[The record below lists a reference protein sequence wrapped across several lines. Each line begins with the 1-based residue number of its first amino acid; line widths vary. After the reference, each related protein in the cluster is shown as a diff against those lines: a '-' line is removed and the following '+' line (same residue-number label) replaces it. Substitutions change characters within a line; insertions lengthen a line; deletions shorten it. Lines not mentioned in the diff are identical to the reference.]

1 MAKYEAVI
9 IALKIIVE
17 IGMQKSIIF
26 SDSQLVVNQCQ
37 GQFKIWDPNLVK
49 YKEKVWSLI
58 TRIKDRQGDCELRQV
73 ARSYNEEADQL
84 MNKAVVGEQ
93 HLTKLL

>member
-1 MAKYEAVI
+1 MWANGTCGADSFGIGILLQSQTRIKLRYATKLTFSTTNNVAKYEAVI

-37 GQFKIWDPNLVK
+37 GQFKI
-49 YKEKVWSLI
+49 
-58 TRIKDRQGDCELRQV
+58 
-73 ARSYNEEADQL
+73 
-84 MNKAVVGEQ
+84 
-93 HLTKLL
+93 